1 MEASASKC
9 PKCGTNLNWSAD
21 AGPFCPSCGWK
32 EAAPPSQS
40 GLVAPAAVIASEPPE
55 GFNWGAFFVP
65 FWWSIGMR
73 LWTWAIVL
81 FVVPLVGTI
90 VGIALYSHG
99 PGRGGVLG
107 ALILPVTGP
116 LFYLCAGIYL
126 GAVGNRMAWK
136 SRPFSSVA
144 EFRATQR
151 VWAMLGAIL
160 FILAI
165 ALFFLGGGR
174 IRNRLREF
182 RHQRME
188 QRDQGDQP
196 MRPFRRFR

>member
-1 MEASASKC
+1 MEATASKC
-9 PKCGTNLNWSAD
+9 HNCGANLSWSAD
-21 AGPFCPSCGWK
+21 VGPFCPSCGWK
-32 EAAPPSQS
+32 EAAPSAKT
-40 GLVAPAAVIASEPPE
+40 VAPAAAEPPE
-55 GFNWGAFFVP
+55 EFNWGAFFVP
-65 FWWSIGMR
+65 FWWTIGMR
-73 LWTWAIVL
+73 LWGWAAALFIVP
-81 FVVPLVGTI
+81 FIGII

-107 ALILPVTGP
+107 MLVLPVTGP

-136 SRPFSSVA
+136 SRPFASVA

-151 VWAMLGAIL
+151 VWTIAGAVL

-165 ALFFLGGGR
+165 ALFFVGGGR
-174 IRNRLREF
+174 FRNRFREF
-182 RHQRME
+182 REHRTE